1 MDNRHGWLIW
11 MPLLQPLS
19 MKRGDEMKLVMNL
32 KTTMKMKTNPITSDL
47 LPTAI
52 DVYSKLDDDGGT
64 KFASNASTN
73 GKDII
78 FLVNT
83 R

>member
-1 MDNRHGWLIW
+1 MEDKHGWLIW
-11 MPLLQPLS
+11 TPLLQPLN

-32 KTTMKMKTNPITSDL
+32 KMTMKMKTNPITSDL
-47 LPTAI
+47 LLTAI
-52 DVYSKLDDDGGT
+52 DVYSKLDNDGGT

-73 GKDII
+73 GKGIT

>member
-1 MDNRHGWLIW
+1 MDDKHSWLIW

-19 MKRGDEMKLVMNL
+19 MKRGNEIKLVMNL
-32 KTTMKMKTNPITSDL
+32 KTTVKMKTNPITSAA
-47 LPTAI
+47 LPTTI

-73 GKDII
+73 GKDIT
-78 FLVNT
+78 FSVNT
-83 R
+83 K

>member
-1 MDNRHGWLIW
+1 MDDKHGWLIW

-19 MKRGDEMKLVMNL
+19 MKTGNEIELVMNL
-32 KTTMKMKTNPITSDL
+32 KMTVKMKTNPITSAA
-47 LPTAI
+47 LPTTI

-73 GKDII
+73 GKDIT